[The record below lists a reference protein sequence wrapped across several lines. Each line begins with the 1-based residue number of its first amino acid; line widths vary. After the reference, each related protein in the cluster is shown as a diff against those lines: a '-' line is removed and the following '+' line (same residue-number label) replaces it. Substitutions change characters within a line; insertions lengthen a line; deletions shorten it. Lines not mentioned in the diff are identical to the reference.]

1 VTLDVDFDLGFYLP
15 SAPLLISASGSP
27 WGGGEIRS
35 GADGSARRA
44 DAGWRGA
51 GRMVEAHS
59 GRTACRGGV
68 RVLCGSCA
76 GCAGAGRA
84 PGRDECPKEL
94 IVINL

>member
-1 VTLDVDFDLGFYLP
+1 
-15 SAPLLISASGSP
+15 
-27 WGGGEIRS
+27 
-35 GADGSARRA
+35 
-44 DAGWRGA
+44 
-51 GRMVEAHS
+51 MVEAHS

-68 RVLCGSCA
+68 RVLCGSCE